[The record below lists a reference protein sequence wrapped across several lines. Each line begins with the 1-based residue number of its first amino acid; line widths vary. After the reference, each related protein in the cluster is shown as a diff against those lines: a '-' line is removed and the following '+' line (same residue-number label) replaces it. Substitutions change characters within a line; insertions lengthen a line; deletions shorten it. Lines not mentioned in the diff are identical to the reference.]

1 VLSACAVRLDQVAVS
16 VDGNAGPSDP
26 LPLDWLLTQQPVLQA
41 LIAIGDAAVEPLIEV
56 LETDERLTR
65 TVLAV
70 HPQMTHQLW
79 VLEVHEAALAALRVI
94 LNRDFDER
102 VPNTGDFRERMRQRR
117 LAQAAAIRAYWARSG
132 GAE

>member
-102 VPNTGDFRERMRQRR
+102 V
-117 LAQAAAIRAYWARSG
+117 
-132 GAE
+132 